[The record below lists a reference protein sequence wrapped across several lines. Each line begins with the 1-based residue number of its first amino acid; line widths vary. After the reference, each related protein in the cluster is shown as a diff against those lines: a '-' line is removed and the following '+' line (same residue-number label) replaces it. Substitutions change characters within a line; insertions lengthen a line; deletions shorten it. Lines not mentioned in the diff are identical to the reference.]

1 MKNLLKLLSLVGL
14 ILSIVP
20 PVMLFLGKMQ
30 MDSMKFW
37 MGVGMVVWMVTA
49 PFWIN
54 KKMEDGRPK
63 TEEK

>member
-1 MKNLLKLLSLVGL
+1 MKNLLKLLSTAGL

-20 PVMLFLGKMQ
+20 PVMLFLGKME
-30 MDSMKFW
+30 MDSMKLW

-54 KKMEDGRPK
+54 KSS
-63 TEEK
+63 

>member
-14 ILSIVP
+14 VLSIVP
-20 PVMLFLGKMQ
+20 PVMLFLGKME
-30 MDSMKFW
+30 MDSMKLW

-54 KKMEDGRPK
+54 KSSQQSQ
-63 TEEK
+63 

>member
-20 PVMLFLGKMQ
+20 PVMLFLGKME
-30 MDSMKFW
+30 MDSMKLW

-54 KKMEDGRPK
+54 KSSQQSQ
-63 TEEK
+63 